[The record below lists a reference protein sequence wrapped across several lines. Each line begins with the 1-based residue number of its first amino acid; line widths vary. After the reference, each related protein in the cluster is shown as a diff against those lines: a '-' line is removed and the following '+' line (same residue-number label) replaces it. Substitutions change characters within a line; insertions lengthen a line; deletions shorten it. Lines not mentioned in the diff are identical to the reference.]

1 MKKIISSVLLCMLI
15 LLLASCSSNTDDQY
29 SIEENVKTESNIESN
44 DESTESKKAQL
55 LTKEEL
61 IEICGLS
68 EEEYAGKDLDQ
79 FIGFFLLT
87 KDNVNKYNIHALL
100 ADHIITNNAEDI
112 FDGTA
117 PIRKDNFTQ
126 DVVRIAFRENKGTTN
141 NCSYIDVRE
150 NSIWPYE
157 YSNLFFDLNEYES
170 QPISNDEIDDILE
183 CFDKNGV
190 FSMKSKAY
198 NSNYITDPVSFT
210 LVIEYSDGTRFVLS
224 RSGSPEKVYP
234 KNYDEW
240 RDMLFR

>member
-1 MKKIISSVLLCMLI
+1 M
-15 LLLASCSSNTDDQY
+15 SNTAFATIQD
-29 SIEENVKTESNIESN
+29 IETLWRPLTASEQSRAEAMLPLVS
-44 DESTESKKAQL
+44 DELRVLAKN
-55 LTKEEL
+55 
-61 IEICGLS
+61 
-68 EEEYAGKDLDQ
+68 AGKDLDQ

-100 ADHIITNNAEDI
+100 ADHIITNNVEDI